1 MRKKKKN
8 SEQVNLQKLSNFG
21 RIQRNLHIFCAKKKC
36 ASFLICFRQ
45 LYSWHL
51 RFKASLKKK
60 VNVASL
66 GVGWLYVSAYGT
78 SRGSSFCFDDAKN
91 KKKNVMW
98 VFCQNNPTA
107 RWNYENTFYPKMF
120 CTWIKSL
127 RRKLRWQVDFE
138 KKNKDSW
145 AKFTLWTLMA
155 RFLAWFF

>member
-1 MRKKKKN
+1 MQFLANGFRGKKKRTKPKIVVQNDNQGEKKGKNFCAKKKKN

-66 GVGWLYVSAYGT
+66 GVG
-78 SRGSSFCFDDAKN
+78 
-91 KKKNVMW
+91 
-98 VFCQNNPTA
+98 
-107 RWNYENTFYPKMF
+107 
-120 CTWIKSL
+120 
-127 RRKLRWQVDFE
+127 
-138 KKNKDSW
+138 
-145 AKFTLWTLMA
+145 
-155 RFLAWFF
+155 